1 MEVNESNFDLTMAS
15 GIIKYLAYLKKPFFD
30 VTKSSQLGKYAA
42 YFVDEYRKV
51 ENDKKNKAK
60 KEEEALKF
68 LKLIISPNF
77 EYYLRVIPDKSFSSA
92 FYQKIGKMRRDVFKY
107 LLCKIDKNKYK
118 ELDVITGQIKGGD
131 HGK

>member
-1 MEVNESNFDLTMAS
+1 MEANESNFDLTKAS
-15 GIIKYLAYLKKPFFD
+15 EIIRYLAYLKKPYFD
-30 VTKSSQLGKYAA
+30 TTKSSQLGKYAA
-42 YFVDEYRKV
+42 YFVDEFRKV
-51 ENDKKNKAK
+51 ENDEKNKAK

-77 EYYLRVIPDKSFSSA
+77 EHYLKVIPNKSFSSA
-92 FYQKIGKMRRDVFKY
+92 FYQKIGRNRRDVLKY

-118 ELDVITGQIKGGD
+118 DLNVITGQIKGGD